1 MTTIRRAQRNDVDA
15 IAHLLADDDIGAGRE
30 TPADLAPYYAAFDAI
45 DADPNQL
52 LVVADVDGEAVGT
65 LQLSIIHGMA
75 RTGAS
80 RGQIEGVRVHSSQ
93 RGTGLGTTL
102 IQWAIDEAKARGCV
116 IVQLTSDTRRTDAH
130 RFYERL
136 GFAPTHTG
144 FKLAL

>member
-1 MTTIRRAQRNDVDA
+1 MSTIRRAQREDVER
-15 IAHLLADDDIGAGRE
+15 IAQLLADDDIGAGRE
-30 TPADLAPYYAAFDAI
+30 DPAELAPYYAAFDAI

-52 LVVADVDGEAVGT
+52 LVVADVDGSAVGT

-93 RGTGLGTTL
+93 RGTGLGTTM
-102 IQWAIDEAKARGCV
+102 IQWAIDEAKARGCA
-116 IVQLTSDTRRTDAH
+116 IVQLTSDARRTDAH

-136 GFAPTHTG
+136 GFALTHTG

>member
-1 MTTIRRAQRNDVDA
+1 MSNIRRAQRKDVER
-15 IAHLLADDDIGAGRE
+15 IAQLLADDDIGAGRE
-30 TPADLAPYYAAFDAI
+30 DPGELAPYYAAFEAI

-52 LVVADVDGEAVGT
+52 LMVADVAGEAVGT

-93 RGTGLGTTL
+93 RGTGLGTTM
-102 IQWAIDEAKARGCV
+102 IQWAIDEAKARGCA
-116 IVQLTSDTRRTDAH
+116 IVQLTSDARRTDAH